1 MMVNR
6 LWLSVLLL
14 MRRAHRALK
23 SDLKESQNLLGD
35 SEWDEG
41 TFPEEVK
48 IQISVQPLFNCL
60 LLTRAQRAHWISC
73 WT

>member
-23 SDLKESQNLLGD
+23 SDLKESQNFVGD

-48 IQISVQPLFNCL
+48 IQISV
-60 LLTRAQRAHWISC
+60 
-73 WT
+73 